1 MKAEDCWWDGCN
13 GSTLYPGRIAAVDFN
28 DVAGRFFLLH
38 LDEDEE
44 DIMYHMRYDAVVYYA
59 DAQDQNYHKF
69 KISDCLLEDPEDE
82 EITLSQLQKMCKF
95 KCPAKCQ
102 RRLNRLLQNADTN
115 ASNADLTS
123 ESDSPDFLFEN
134 NYDEADTQPT
144 ELESDNDLSI
154 DSEEVNTT
162 IFELTEP
169 EEWHRIGGQ
178 SAARNIEPVPY
189 AGEHEEFCPNIDEE
203 RISEFKDTNGDIRFE
218 KVFEWLLPRFGDGDE
233 YKIAYFE
240 FIAARIRNYMLHIIK
255 TKDYKPKYYNPAAG
269 LVVLGDHIARFMGCH
284 QARML

>member
-1 MKAEDCWWDGCN
+1 M
-13 GSTLYPGRIAAVDFN
+13 
-28 DVAGRFFLLH
+28 
-38 LDEDEE
+38 
-44 DIMYHMRYDAVVYYA
+44 
-59 DAQDQNYHKF
+59 
-69 KISDCLLEDPEDE
+69 
-82 EITLSQLQKMCKF
+82 
-95 KCPAKCQ
+95 
-102 RRLNRLLQNADTN
+102 
-115 ASNADLTS
+115 TS

-203 RISEFKDTNGDIRFE
+203 RISQFKDTNGDIWFE
-218 KVFEWLLPRFGDGDE
+218 KVFEWLLPCF
-233 YKIAYFE
+233 YS
-240 FIAARIRNYMLHIIK
+240 
-255 TKDYKPKYYNPAAG
+255 
-269 LVVLGDHIARFMGCH
+269 
-284 QARML
+284 